1 MLDQVALGAEY
12 LTRLPNQLSGGQRQR
27 VAIARALVLNPDLV
41 VLDEPVSALDVRVQA
56 EILDLLARLQ
66 RDHDLGYLFISHDL
80 AVVRQISDDVVV
92 MRHGVAVESGPVA
105 EVFSDPQHEYTREL
119 LEAIPGRL
127 VAGR

>member
-1 MLDQVALGAEY
+1 
-12 LTRLPNQLSGGQRQR
+12 
-27 VAIARALVLNPDLV
+27 
-41 VLDEPVSALDVRVQA
+41 
-56 EILDLLARLQ
+56 
-66 RDHDLGYLFISHDL
+66 
-80 AVVRQISDDVVV
+80 VVRQISDDVVV